1 MAVAVA
7 PPLPL
12 EHTPLLNPTL
22 LPKPHY
28 HATMSKLTIVIP
40 PRPASRVSQVL
51 PRPQPEEPQSPAGIV
66 AAPAVADGANE
77 DEDSCTGRASDF
89 SCSTCTCDILSPL
102 STHCEYCVRNGLDHP
117 GRRDSRRERDWMAT
131 MEEGRLYTSFS
142 PYPEEQQRRSAW
154 TRCTENEGMLAFLE
168 FMIELQMKLLAI
180 AVPTSL
186 WFILVFV
193 WYENNLA

>member
-1 MAVAVA
+1 MAVDVA

-12 EHTPLLNPTL
+12 EHTPLLHSTL

-40 PRPASRVSQVL
+40 ERPASRVSQVL
-51 PRPQPEEPQSPAGIV
+51 PKPQLGEPTQSPGGRLAT
-66 AAPAVADGANE
+66 AAVADDV
-77 DEDSCTGRASDF
+77 DEDSNPPRSSD
-89 SCSTCTCDILSPL
+89 SSRSSCTCDILSPL
-102 STHCEYCVRNGLDHP
+102 STHCEYCVRNGLDHQA
-117 GRRDSRRERDWMAT
+117 RRDSRRERDWMAT

-142 PYPEEQQRRSAW
+142 PYPEEQQRRGAW
-154 TRCTENEGMLAFLE
+154 IRCTENEEMLAFLE
-168 FMIELQMKLLAI
+168 FMIELQMRLLAV